1 MKILDKKSTF
11 LHSSI
16 GRISL
21 LAVHKTTNHL
31 PIDGVFVWITYD
43 SFKWLDKTARLKP
56 EVSLQEFF
64 FPSIHPKL
72 VASEKGPRVRVWTL
86 IGLQKK
92 TDPQNRAMASKHTFQ
107 WSSIPNTSPQ
117 FLHKSECLRV
127 SPHFNS
133 IK

>member
-1 MKILDKKSTF
+1 MTKKMKILDKKSTF

-56 EVSLQEFF
+56 EVPSGILLSFYSSKACSLRKRPPCESLNIDRIAEENW
-64 FPSIHPKL
+64 PS
-72 VASEKGPRVRVWTL
+72 E
-86 IGLQKK
+86 
-92 TDPQNRAMASKHTFQ
+92 
-107 WSSIPNTSPQ
+107 
-117 FLHKSECLRV
+117 
-127 SPHFNS
+127 
-133 IK
+133 